1 MSNRTSALPLT
12 APMLEQHYKEVS
24 SFQEA
29 RARSA
34 NRLSRGLI
42 IGMCIAL
49 LANVGLAWTI
59 ASMLP
64 LTKLVPVYFVIR
76 PDGTID
82 SSPTLSTLPP
92 STDQAVIRAAL
103 WEYVN
108 EREGYSY
115 DTAKYRWDIVSGMSD
130 VATRATYQQW
140 FQYTNPQSPQVTVGK
155 NGVVTVQAISVA
167 IIGPNVAQVRFQ
179 RVYANATGNAAF
191 TTTWTATEQFEQI
204 GTMPAVERLNDPGGI
219 VITSYQ
225 VEEDTAP

>member
-1 MSNRTSALPLT
+1 MSNRTGSLPLT

-24 SFQEA
+24 SFQDS

-34 NRLSRGLI
+34 NRLSRGLV
-42 IGMCIAL
+42 IGLCIAL
-49 LANVGLAWTI
+49 LANVGQAWTI

-179 RVYANATGNAAF
+179 RVYANATGNAAI

-204 GTMPAVERLNDPGGI
+204 GTMPAAERLNDPGGI